1 MPYWS
6 VIKYNPKE
14 GCEDEFLKQ
23 CQRIKSLDEND
34 MHLSVFLKT
43 TDGQVVQLIC
53 KETLEDIL
61 ATQDIGLDWLDS
73 VDHLLEKDD
82 QGSRT
87 AAYSGYEVDDLRSE
101 RGVKLEF
108 ANL

>member
-14 GCEDEFLKQ
+14 GCDDEFLKQ
-23 CQRIKSLDEND
+23 CGRIKSLDESD
-34 MHLSVFLKT
+34 THLSVFLKT

-73 VDHLLEKDD
+73 VEHLLEKDD

-108 ANL
+108 TNL

>member
-6 VIKYNPKE
+6 VIKYSPKD
-14 GCEDEFLKQ
+14 GYEDEFLKQ
-23 CQRIKSLDEND
+23 CHRIKSLDEND

-61 ATQDIGLDWLDS
+61 ATQDAGLDWLDS
-73 VDHLLEKDD
+73 VDHLLKKDD
-82 QGSRT
+82 KGSRT
-87 AAYSGYEVDDLRSE
+87 EAYSGYEINDLRSE

-108 ANL
+108 TNP

>member
-6 VIKYNPKE
+6 IIKYKPKE

-43 TDGQVVQLIC
+43 TEGQVVQLIC

-73 VDHLLEKDD
+73 VDHLLEKDGK
-82 QGSRT
+82 GSRT
-87 AAYSGYEVDDLRSE
+87 AAYSGYEVDNLRRE
-101 RGVKLEF
+101 IGLKLDYS
-108 ANL
+108 NT